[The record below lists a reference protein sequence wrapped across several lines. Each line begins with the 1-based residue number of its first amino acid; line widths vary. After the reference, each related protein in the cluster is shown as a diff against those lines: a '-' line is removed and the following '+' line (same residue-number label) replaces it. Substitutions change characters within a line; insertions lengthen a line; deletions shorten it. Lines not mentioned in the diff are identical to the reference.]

1 MITVFIA
8 MKQEAAPL
16 IERLSLK
23 HTSSPIFET
32 YENERI
38 RLIITGLGKI
48 NAASATGF
56 CLGRYGTDSH
66 YINFGTAAGKDMQI
80 GKTFF
85 AAQIIDESSSKEC
98 FPDIA
103 DHSFPH
109 VSLHTVD
116 KPILISNS
124 PESISTGESA
134 EISIS
139 DTATMSL
146 SAAKSAKIS
155 ISDTERR
162 SLSSISTCGISD
174 VLTIY
179 DMEAFGIFSA
189 LKNAVTPDRITII
202 KTVTDSGTPDFSK
215 TKQMLENSA
224 DTVCDYIEKLA
235 DETEEHNNNG
245 FCGNPKVLKF
255 DNSFIEKL
263 CEEFKCSES
272 MSIQLKQFI
281 RYMDASG
288 EHETLLKK
296 LDDLTQKGLL
306 PAPDRRHGKQALT
319 ILMQI

>member
-48 NAASATGF
+48 NAASAAGF
-56 CLGRYGTDSH
+56 CLGRYGKDTH
-66 YINFGTAAGKDMQI
+66 YINYGTAAGDNTQI
-80 GKTFF
+80 GQTFF
-85 AAQIIDESSSKEC
+85 AAQIIDEASGREY

-124 PESISTGESA
+124 PESISEK
-134 EISIS
+134 
-139 DTATMSL
+139 L
-146 SAAKSAKIS
+146 P
-155 ISDTERR
+155 
-162 SLSSISTCGISD
+162 
-174 VLTIY
+174 IY

-245 FCGNPKVLKF
+245 FCGNPKELKF

>member
-23 HTSSPIFET
+23 HTSSQFFDT

-48 NAASATGF
+48 NAASAAGF
-56 CLGRYGTDSH
+56 CLGRYGTDTR
-66 YINFGTAAGKDMQI
+66 YINYGTAAGRDIQI
-80 GKTFF
+80 GKTYF
-85 AAQIIDESSSKEC
+85 AAQITDEASGKEY

-109 VSLHTVD
+109 ISLHSVD

-124 PESISTGESA
+124 PV
-134 EISIS
+134 
-139 DTATMSL
+139 SL
-146 SAAKSAKIS
+146 STTESVKKSACDFTETGSLLS
-155 ISDTERR
+155 IT
-162 SLSSISTCGISD
+162 TCGISD
-174 VLTIY
+174 KLTIY
-179 DMEAFGIFSA
+179 DMEASGIFSA
-189 LKNAVTPDRITII
+189 LKNAVTPDKITII

-215 TKQMLENSA
+215 TKQMLESSA
-224 DTVCDYIEKLA
+224 DAVCDYVKRLS
-235 DETEEHNNNG
+235 DETKEHNNNG
-245 FCGNPKVLKF
+245 FCVNTKVLKF

>member
-16 IERLSLK
+16 IGRLSLK
-23 HTSSPIFET
+23 HTPSPIFET
-32 YENERI
+32 YENDRV

-48 NAASATGF
+48 NAASAAGF
-56 CLGRYGTDSH
+56 CLGRYGKDTH
-66 YINFGTAAGKDMQI
+66 YINYGTAAGKDMQI

-124 PESISTGESA
+124 PESISEK
-134 EISIS
+134 
-139 DTATMSL
+139 L
-146 SAAKSAKIS
+146 P
-155 ISDTERR
+155 
-162 SLSSISTCGISD
+162 
-174 VLTIY
+174 IY

-245 FCGNPKVLKF
+245 FCGNPKELKF

-296 LDDLTQKGLL
+296 LDDLTQKGLF

>member
-16 IERLSLK
+16 IGRLSLK
-23 HTSSPIFET
+23 HTPSPIFET
-32 YENERI
+32 YENDRV

-48 NAASATGF
+48 NAASAAGF
-56 CLGRYGTDSH
+56 CLGRYGKDTH
-66 YINFGTAAGKDMQI
+66 YINYGTAAGDNTQI
-80 GKTFF
+80 GQTFF
-85 AAQIIDESSSKEC
+85 AAQIIDEASGREY

-124 PESISTGESA
+124 PESISEK
-134 EISIS
+134 
-139 DTATMSL
+139 L
-146 SAAKSAKIS
+146 P
-155 ISDTERR
+155 
-162 SLSSISTCGISD
+162 
-174 VLTIY
+174 IY

-202 KTVTDSGTPDFSK
+202 KTVTDSGTPDFLK

-288 EHETLLKK
+288 EHETLLKR

>member
-48 NAASATGF
+48 NAASAAGF

-66 YINFGTAAGKDMQI
+66 YINYGTAAGKDMQI

-124 PESISTGESA
+124 PESISEK
-134 EISIS
+134 
-139 DTATMSL
+139 L
-146 SAAKSAKIS
+146 P
-155 ISDTERR
+155 
-162 SLSSISTCGISD
+162 
-174 VLTIY
+174 IY

-288 EHETLLKK
+288 EHETLLKQR
-296 LDDLTQKGLL
+296 DDLTQKGLL

>member
-16 IERLSLK
+16 IGRLSLK
-23 HTSSPIFET
+23 HTPSPIFET
-32 YENERI
+32 YENDRV

-48 NAASATGF
+48 NAASAAGF
-56 CLGRYGTDSH
+56 CLGRYGKDTH
-66 YINFGTAAGKDMQI
+66 YINYGTAAGDNTQI
-80 GKTFF
+80 GQTFF
-85 AAQIIDESSSKEC
+85 AAQIIDEASGREY

-124 PESISTGESA
+124 PESISEK
-134 EISIS
+134 
-139 DTATMSL
+139 L
-146 SAAKSAKIS
+146 P
-155 ISDTERR
+155 
-162 SLSSISTCGISD
+162 
-174 VLTIY
+174 IY

-235 DETEEHNNNG
+235 DETEGHNNNG

>member
-16 IERLSLK
+16 IGRLSLK
-23 HTSSPIFET
+23 HTPSPIFET
-32 YENERI
+32 YENDRV

-48 NAASATGF
+48 NAASAAGF

-66 YINFGTAAGKDMQI
+66 YINYGTAAGKDMQI

-124 PESISTGESA
+124 PESISEK
-134 EISIS
+134 
-139 DTATMSL
+139 L
-146 SAAKSAKIS
+146 P
-155 ISDTERR
+155 
-162 SLSSISTCGISD
+162 
-174 VLTIY
+174 IY

-202 KTVTDSGTPDFSK
+202 KTVTDSGTPNFSK

>member
-23 HTSSPIFET
+23 HTPSPIFET
-32 YENERI
+32 YENDRV

-48 NAASATGF
+48 NAASAAGF
-56 CLGRYGTDSH
+56 CLGRYGKDTH
-66 YINFGTAAGKDMQI
+66 YINYGTAAGDNTQI
-80 GKTFF
+80 GQTFF
-85 AAQIIDESSSKEC
+85 AAQIIDEASGREY

-124 PESISTGESA
+124 PESISEK
-134 EISIS
+134 
-139 DTATMSL
+139 L
-146 SAAKSAKIS
+146 P
-155 ISDTERR
+155 
-162 SLSSISTCGISD
+162 
-174 VLTIY
+174 IY

>member
-48 NAASATGF
+48 NAASAAGF

-66 YINFGTAAGKDMQI
+66 YINYGTAAGKDMQI

-139 DTATMSL
+139 DTTETGSL
-146 SAAKSAKIS
+146 LSPTGDSIKASRIS
-155 ISDTERR
+155 EK
-162 SLSSISTCGISD
+162 LP
-174 VLTIY
+174 IY

>member
-48 NAASATGF
+48 NASSAAGF
-56 CLGRYGTDSH
+56 CLGRYSTDTH
-66 YINFGTAAGKDMQI
+66 YINYGTAAGKDMQI

-124 PESISTGESA
+124 PESISEK
-134 EISIS
+134 
-139 DTATMSL
+139 L
-146 SAAKSAKIS
+146 P
-155 ISDTERR
+155 
-162 SLSSISTCGISD
+162 
-174 VLTIY
+174 IY

-235 DETEEHNNNG
+235 DETEEHNNNR
-245 FCGNPKVLKF
+245 FCGNPKELKF

-296 LDDLTQKGLL
+296 LDDLTQKGLF

>member
-1 MITVFIA
+1 MITVFVA

-48 NAASATGF
+48 NAASAAGF

-66 YINFGTAAGKDMQI
+66 YINYGTAAGKDMQI

-124 PESISTGESA
+124 PESISEK
-134 EISIS
+134 
-139 DTATMSL
+139 L
-146 SAAKSAKIS
+146 P
-155 ISDTERR
+155 
-162 SLSSISTCGISD
+162 
-174 VLTIY
+174 IY

-215 TKQMLENSA
+215 TKQMLESSA
-224 DTVCDYIEKLA
+224 DAVSDYIKKLS

-245 FCGNPKVLKF
+245 FCGNPKELKF
-255 DNSFIEKL
+255 DNSFLEKL

>member
-1 MITVFIA
+1 MITVFVA

-48 NAASATGF
+48 NAASAAGF

-66 YINFGTAAGKDMQI
+66 YINYGTAAGKDMQI

-124 PESISTGESA
+124 PESISEK
-134 EISIS
+134 
-139 DTATMSL
+139 L
-146 SAAKSAKIS
+146 P
-155 ISDTERR
+155 
-162 SLSSISTCGISD
+162 
-174 VLTIY
+174 IY

-245 FCGNPKVLKF
+245 FCGNPKELKF
-255 DNSFIEKL
+255 DNSFLEKL

>member
-16 IERLSLK
+16 IGRLSLK
-23 HTSSPIFET
+23 HTPSPIFET
-32 YENERI
+32 YENDRV

-48 NAASATGF
+48 NAASAAGF
-56 CLGRYGTDSH
+56 CLGRYGKDTH
-66 YINFGTAAGKDMQI
+66 YINYGTAAGDNTQI
-80 GKTFF
+80 GQTFF
-85 AAQIIDESSSKEC
+85 AAQIIDEASGREY

-124 PESISTGESA
+124 PESISEK
-134 EISIS
+134 
-139 DTATMSL
+139 L
-146 SAAKSAKIS
+146 P
-155 ISDTERR
+155 
-162 SLSSISTCGISD
+162 
-174 VLTIY
+174 IY

-235 DETEEHNNNG
+235 DETEGHNNNG

-296 LDDLTQKGLL
+296 LDGLTQKGLL

>member
-16 IERLSLK
+16 IGRLSLK
-23 HTSSPIFET
+23 HTPSPIFET
-32 YENERI
+32 YENDRV

-48 NAASATGF
+48 NAASAAGF

-66 YINFGTAAGKDMQI
+66 YINYGTAAGKDMQI

-124 PESISTGESA
+124 PESISEK
-134 EISIS
+134 
-139 DTATMSL
+139 L
-146 SAAKSAKIS
+146 P
-155 ISDTERR
+155 
-162 SLSSISTCGISD
+162 
-174 VLTIY
+174 IY

>member
-1 MITVFIA
+1 MITVFVA

-23 HTSSPIFET
+23 HTPSPIFET

-48 NAASATGF
+48 NAASAAGF

-66 YINFGTAAGKDMQI
+66 YINYGTAAGKDMQI

-134 EISIS
+134 E
-139 DTATMSL
+139 
-146 SAAKSAKIS
+146 IS

-235 DETEEHNNNG
+235 DETEGHNNNG

-296 LDDLTQKGLL
+296 LDGLTQKGLL